1 MSFSSRVKEELSYQ
15 AGNAMHCRIAEMA
28 AILSMCGIVVLEET
42 GKVSIKIQT
51 ENLSVARKYF
61 TLAKKTYNIDCD
73 IRIRSHI
80 HTGKNRTYIV
90 EVCDDYAA
98 RKVLSSVKMMN
109 GGEVVQGT
117 DLLVNPL
124 IFQKACCKRAF
135 LRGLFLCAGSLS
147 EPEKTYHF
155 EIVCTTRE
163 RAEQIC
169 DMMKTFNIEGKW
181 ITRKKYF
188 VVYVKESAQIVDML
202 NVMEAHVSLM
212 ELENI
217 RILKDMRNSVNRRVN
232 CETANISK
240 TVSAAVKQIE
250 DISYI
255 RDQVGFSELSE
266 GLREIAELR
275 LNYPEASLVELG
287 KLLSTPVG
295 KSGVNHR
302 LRKLS
307 LLADEL
313 RTDSGQKG

>member
-15 AGNAMHCRIAEMA
+15 TGSAMHCRIAEMA
-28 AILSMCGIVVLEET
+28 AILSMSGMLSLEEN
-42 GKVSIKIQT
+42 GKVSVKIHT
-51 ENLSVARKYF
+51 ENLAVARKYF

-80 HTGKNRTYIV
+80 HTGKNRTYII
-90 EVCDDYAA
+90 EVRDDYAA
-98 RKVLSSVKMMN
+98 RKILSSVKLMN
-109 GGEVVQGT
+109 DRNQIESGYPFVF
-117 DLLVNPL
+117 PL

-135 LRGLFLCAGSLS
+135 LRGVFLCTGSIS

-155 EIVCTTRE
+155 EVVCTTQE

-169 DMMKTFNIEGKW
+169 DMMKTFDIEGKW

-188 VVYVKESAQIVDML
+188 VVYVKEAAQIVDML
-202 NVMEAHVSLM
+202 NVMEAHRSLM

-255 RDQVGFSELSE
+255 RDRVGFSDLSD
-266 GLREIAELR
+266 GLKEIAELR
-275 LNYPEASLVELG
+275 LKYPEASLVELG
-287 KLLSTPVG
+287 KLLSIPVG

-307 LLADEL
+307 ILADEL
-313 RTDSGQKG
+313 RASEGQKG

>member
-28 AILSMCGIVVLEET
+28 AILSMCGNVVLEET
-42 GKVSIKIQT
+42 GKVFIKIQT

-98 RKVLSSVKMMN
+98 RKVLSSVKMMS

>member
-98 RKVLSSVKMMN
+98 RKVLSSVKMMS

-124 IFQKACCKRAF
+124 IFQKVCCKRSF

-155 EIVCTTRE
+155 EIV
-163 RAEQIC
+163 
-169 DMMKTFNIEGKW
+169 
-181 ITRKKYF
+181 
-188 VVYVKESAQIVDML
+188 
-202 NVMEAHVSLM
+202 
-212 ELENI
+212 
-217 RILKDMRNSVNRRVN
+217 
-232 CETANISK
+232 
-240 TVSAAVKQIE
+240 
-250 DISYI
+250 
-255 RDQVGFSELSE
+255 
-266 GLREIAELR
+266 
-275 LNYPEASLVELG
+275 
-287 KLLSTPVG
+287 
-295 KSGVNHR
+295 
-302 LRKLS
+302 
-307 LLADEL
+307 
-313 RTDSGQKG
+313 

>member
-15 AGNAMHCRIAEMA
+15 SGSAMHCRIAEIA
-28 AILSMCGIVVLEET
+28 AIISMCGLISLKEY
-42 GKVSIKIQT
+42 GNVSIKIQT
-51 ENLSVARKYF
+51 ENIAVARKYF
-61 TLAKKTYNIDCD
+61 TLVKKTYNIDCD

-80 HTGKNRTYIV
+80 HSGKNRTYIV
-90 EVCDDYAA
+90 EIRDDYAA
-98 RKVLSSVKMMN
+98 RRILGSVKMMN
-109 GGEVVQGT
+109 GSAIVNGEYP
-117 DLLVNPL
+117 LVNPL

-135 LRGLFLCAGSLS
+135 LRGLFLCTGSLS

-155 EIVCTTRE
+155 EIVCTTQE

-188 VVYVKESAQIVDML
+188 VVYVKEAAQIVDML

-250 DISYI
+250 DITYI
-255 RDQVGFSELSE
+255 RDHVGFGGLTE
-266 GLREIAELR
+266 GLKEIAELR
-275 LNYPEASLVELG
+275 LKYPEASLIELG

-307 LLADEL
+307 ILADEL
-313 RTDSGQKG
+313 RSDEKQKG

>member
-28 AILSMCGIVVLEET
+28 AILSMCGNVVLEET
-42 GKVSIKIQT
+42 GKVFIKIQT

-98 RKVLSSVKMMN
+98 RKVLSSVKMMS

-313 RTDSGQKG
+313 RANSGQKG